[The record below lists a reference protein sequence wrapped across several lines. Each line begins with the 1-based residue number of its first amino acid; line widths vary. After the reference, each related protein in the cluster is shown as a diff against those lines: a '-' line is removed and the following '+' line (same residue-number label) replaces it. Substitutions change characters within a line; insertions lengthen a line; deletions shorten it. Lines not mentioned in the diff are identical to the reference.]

1 MYFEVIVAIIIVVQE
16 HSNFYVKKL
25 GIIDFKY

>member
-16 HSNFYVKKL
+16 YSNFYVKKL